1 MITDVRENRLLVT
14 SDTHVGSLFCDA
26 RRGLVRWLD
35 YACAHKYNVCINGDG
50 IEVQYTSL
58 TRFTTETAAL
68 LRDIRRLASEIT
80 IYYTIGNH
88 DIILEHYLGEW
99 GGLRLV
105 PYLNV
110 SSATKRIRIEHGH
123 LYDTSLMTRPDLRY
137 GLRRFF
143 CFLCR
148 MYPPGFHSYQMYET
162 LRYRYL
168 RRLLGHDRHLLDSP
182 VTRDVSPSFHE
193 AAEDLA
199 QRGFDAVIFGHT
211 HRHGVL
217 PVNGNRARYFNTG
230 SWFDQPHYV
239 VIDNGEVELRPWP
252 S

>member
-14 SDTHVGSLFCDA
+14 SDTHIGNRFCDA

-35 YACAHKYNVCINGDG
+35 YACAHNYNVCINGDG
-50 IEVQYTSL
+50 IELQYTSL
-58 TRFTTETAAL
+58 RRFTTETAAL
-68 LRDIRRLASEIT
+68 LRDIRRIASEIT

-110 SSATKRIRIEHGH
+110 TSGTKRIRIEHGH
-123 LYDTSLMTRPDLRY
+123 LYDTSLMTRPDLRH

-143 CFLCR
+143 YFLCR
-148 MYPPGFHSYQMYET
+148 IYPPGFHWHEKYQI
-162 LRYRYL
+162 LRYRYI

-182 VTRDVSPSFHE
+182 MTRDVSPSFHE

-217 PVNGNRARYFNTG
+217 PLNGNRARYLNTG

-252 S
+252 P